1 MWIFRGTGLS
11 IVLNNKDMMK
21 RHWPIVVAISG
32 IAIILI
38 GFVYDVLF
46 AGIPYQDPTPVLV
59 ARYEFHSQIAS
70 IIRWSGLIISMIG
83 GIAAIF
89 RRQ

>member
-1 MWIFRGTGLS
+1 
-11 IVLNNKDMMK
+11 MMK
-21 RHWPIVVAISG
+21 QHWPLIAVTSG
-32 IAIILI
+32 ITIILI

-46 AGIPYQDPTPVLV
+46 AGIPYQDPTPALA
-59 ARYEFHSQIAS
+59 ARYEFHSQVAS